1 MHDRS
6 LLPRPLAPL
15 LGLTTVIV
23 ALVGLVAAAVRATPR
38 PAAAPEREVV
48 ITMSAVGDV
57 MFGRYNRDQPPKY
70 KPFGLDDPFRH
81 VKHLFKGRDIVTCNL
96 ETPIAPKLYVTPYNG
111 LTMRAEPK
119 AAEVLRDAGF
129 TMAITANNH
138 AFDQGDQG
146 IRDTIQHLFAA
157 GMGSA
162 GTGLTEEGAF
172 EPWIFSKRGV
182 KVGLLAATLLRNFPP
197 KQRIGFHA
205 YVEYGKAR
213 AELTPRV
220 RKLKAQVDFVVV
232 SLHLGVEYHQLVSGF
247 ERKLMAEL
255 EAAGADVILGH
266 HPHVLRPFVRTKGQ
280 TIFYSLGNFL
290 FDYGFDNTKYMGIA
304 EVTFAKRG
312 RQREVR
318 SVRFVPVIQDW
329 MRLPVLATGASGKK
343 VRREIYAITKP
354 FQAGTRFVEQ
364 GEVLEI
370 LPPL

>member
-1 MHDRS
+1 LHDRS
-6 LLPRPLAPL
+6 SASR
-15 LGLTTVIV
+15 LGLTLVSV
-23 ALVGLVAAAVRATPR
+23 VLVGLVTAAVRATPR
-38 PAAAPEREVV
+38 PAGAPEREVV

-57 MFGRYNRDQPPKY
+57 MFGRYNRDKPAKY

-81 VKHLFKGRDIVTCNL
+81 VKHRFKGRDIVTCNL
-96 ETPIAPKLYVTPYNG
+96 ETPITSKLYVTPYNG

-138 AFDQGDQG
+138 AFDQSDQG

-157 GMGSA
+157 GLGST
-162 GTGLTEEGAF
+162 GTGLTQEGAF
-172 EPWIFSKRGV
+172 EPWIFTKRGV
-182 KVGLLAATLLRNFPP
+182 KVGVLAATLLRNFPP
-197 KQRIGFHA
+197 KQRIGFHG

-213 AELTPRV
+213 AEITPRV
-220 RKLKAQVDFVVV
+220 RKLKEQVDFVVV
-232 SLHLGVEYHQLVSGF
+232 SLHLGVEYHQQVSGY
-247 ERKLMAEL
+247 ERRFMADL

-266 HPHVLRPFVRTKGQ
+266 HPHVLRPFVRTRGLM
-280 TIFYSLGNFL
+280 IFYSLGNFL
-290 FDYGFDNTKYMGIA
+290 FDYGFDNTKLMGIA

-312 RQREVR
+312 RHREVR
-318 SVRFVPVIQDW
+318 SVQFVPVYQDW
-329 MRLPVLATGASGKK
+329 MRLPVLATGIHGKQ

-364 GEVLEI
+364 GEILEI